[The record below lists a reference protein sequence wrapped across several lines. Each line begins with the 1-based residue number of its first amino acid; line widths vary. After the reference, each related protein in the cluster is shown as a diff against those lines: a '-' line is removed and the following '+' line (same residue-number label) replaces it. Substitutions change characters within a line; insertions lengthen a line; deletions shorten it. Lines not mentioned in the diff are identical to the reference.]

1 MFGNKLDMNLSK
13 LSDEQLI
20 NLFQNGN
27 EHAYTKLV
35 HNYKDRLYNYLYGIV
50 HDVDLAEDL
59 LQETFLKVF
68 THKDS
73 YKASYKFSTWMYTI
87 GKNLAFTELRKKK
100 RRKTQSFSDIESRND
115 WGQEIQIADPS
126 ESIDNTIST
135 GEKSRII
142 QKIICQLPQDFMVVI
157 VFRDIQE
164 LSYEDISTIIEVP
177 IGTVKSRINRGREKL
192 RQLLKEKGI
201 SLNEC

>member
-1 MFGNKLDMNLSK
+1 MNKVSNNYSLP
-13 LSDEQLI
+13 DEQLI
-20 NLFQNGN
+20 ELFQNGD
-27 EHAYTKLV
+27 ERAYVKLV
-35 HNYKDRLYNYLYGIV
+35 DNYKDRLYNYLYGIV

-59 LQETFLKVF
+59 LQETFIKVF
-68 THKDS
+68 THKHS

-100 RRKTQSFSDIESRND
+100 RRKTKSFSDIESQRE
-115 WGQEIQIADPS
+115 WGELQIPDS
-126 ESIDNTIST
+126 SGSIDSVISK
-135 GEKSRII
+135 EERSKII
-142 QKIICQLPQDFMVVI
+142 QRIICQLPQDFMVVI

-201 SLNEC
+201 NLNEC